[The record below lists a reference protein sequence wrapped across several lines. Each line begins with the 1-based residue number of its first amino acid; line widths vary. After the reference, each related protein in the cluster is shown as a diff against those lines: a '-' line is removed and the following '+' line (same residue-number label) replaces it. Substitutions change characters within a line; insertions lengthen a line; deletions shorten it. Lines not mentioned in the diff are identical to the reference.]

1 VADHTFTEGIG
12 VDLGI
17 KSFAKVSNGQEF
29 KNINKSPPLKRVE
42 KRLKRAHRALS
53 KLESRKKRGEISA
66 TGGGSNIAKNVLR
79 MQKIYTNLKRMREA
93 YHACVVSMLVSQS
106 FIHHS

>member
-29 KNINKSPPLKRVE
+29 KNINKSPPLKRV
-42 KRLKRAHRALS
+42 RNALS
-53 KLESRKKRGEISA
+53 VRIGRFPNSNPERSEVKYLLLEAGV
-66 TGGGSNIAKNVLR
+66 T
-79 MQKIYTNLKRMREA
+79 
-93 YHACVVSMLVSQS
+93 
-106 FIHHS
+106 